1 MDEQDFKNL
10 ISVYQTKYFESIN
23 QNIALEARELKYRQS
38 IEALNQTIEALNQTI
53 EALNQQIAALE
64 KKVPKPKRATKD
76 TGDFA

>member
-23 QNIALEARELKYRQS
+23 QNIALEARELKYRQ
-38 IEALNQTIEALNQTI
+38 TI
-53 EALNQQIAALE
+53 EALNQQIVALE

-76 TGDFA
+76 AGDFA